1 MIYPV
6 IYDLDKDGKADIFGS
21 MMSGRPGIPYKH
33 NLIIFGQD
41 YVTNIKPT
49 EEININNF
57 RIINTYPNPFNQ
69 SSIVNF
75 KCSISGN
82 VSIVVY
88 DLLGREVKT
97 LVNEYKQPGTYQVS
111 FNAEGLSSGI
121 YFYKLIAGDF
131 SETKKMILI
140 R

>member
-111 FNAEGLSSGI
+111 FYAEGLSSGI
-121 YFYKLIAGDF
+121 YFYRIETNNF
-131 SETKKMILI
+131 ISTKKCVLLK
-140 R
+140 